1 MKKRMLRLLALL
13 MLLCAATVPVRAAAV
28 LELSRTDCSISVTMR
43 DGKTVVSGGSMTC
56 YRVGGIHSADNGD
69 LSFVLTGEFSGAGV
83 SLAKPDDPVTAQRLA
98 FYAARNSIAGTT
110 RTIGN
115 DGTVTFTGLTP
126 GLYLL
131 VQREAAPGYYAAA
144 PFLVTLPMRE
154 NGGYVYAVDAS
165 PKVDVERPGISLPT
179 EPDTPTPPDQPDGP
193 DQPTPPDQ
201 PTDPTNPGKPSDPN
215 KPTNPSNPNKPSN
228 PSKPDVPKLPQTGQL
243 NWPVPV
249 LAAGG
254 LCLLLLGRVLWGGKR
269 GRHED

>member
-56 YRVGGIHSADNGD
+56 YRVGDIHSADNGD
-69 LSFVLTGEFSGAGV
+69 LRFVPTGEFSGADV
-83 SLAKPDDPVTAQRLA
+83 SLEKPDDPAAARRLA
-98 FYAARNSIAGTT
+98 VYAARHSIAGTT
-110 RTIGN
+110 KTIGN
-115 DGTVTFTGLTP
+115 DGTVRFTGLTP

-131 VQREAAPGYYAAA
+131 VQREAAPGYYAAE
-144 PFLVTLPMRE
+144 PFLVTLPMTE
-154 NGGYVYAVDAS
+154 NGGYVYDVDAS
-165 PKVDVERPGISLPT
+165 PKVDVERPGTSLPT
-179 EPDTPTPPDQPDGP
+179 EPDKPTPPDQPDTP
-193 DQPTPPDQ
+193 D
-201 PTDPTNPGKPSDPN
+201 
-215 KPTNPSNPNKPSN
+215 KPTKPDTPSNPDKPT
-228 PSKPDVPKLPQTGQL
+228 KPDVPKLPQTGQL

-254 LCLLLLGRVLWGGKR
+254 LCLLLLGRVLRSGKR

>member
-13 MLLCAATVPVRAAAV
+13 MLLCAATIPVRAAAV
-28 LELSRTDCSISVTMR
+28 LELNKTDCSISVTMR

-56 YRVGGIHSADNGD
+56 YRVGDIHSADNGD

-83 SLAKPDDPVTAQRLA
+83 SLAKPDDPVTARRLA

-126 GLYLL
+126 GLYML
-131 VQREAAPGYYAAA
+131 VQREAAPGYYAAE
-144 PFLVTLPMRE
+144 PFLVTLPMTE
-154 NGGYVYAVDAS
+154 NGGYVYDVDAS

-179 EPDTPTPPDQPDGP
+179 EPDTPTPPDQPDAP
-193 DQPTPPDQ
+193 DK
-201 PTDPTNPGKPSDPN
+201 PTDPDAPSNPDKPSDPN
-215 KPTNPSNPNKPSN
+215 KPSNPNKPT
-228 PSKPDVPKLPQTGQL
+228 KPDVPKLPQTGQL

-254 LCLLLLGRVLWGGKR
+254 LCLLLLGRVLRGGKR

>member
-1 MKKRMLRLLALL
+1 MKKRVLRLLALL

-43 DGKTVVSGGSMTC
+43 DGTTVVSGGSMTC
-56 YRVGGIHSADNGD
+56 YRVGDIHSADNGD
-69 LSFVLTGEFSGAGV
+69 LRFVLTGAFSGAGV
-83 SLAKPDDPVTAQRLA
+83 SLAKPDDPNAAWRLAIYAAQR
-98 FYAARNSIAGTT
+98 SIAGTT
-110 RTIGN
+110 KTIGN
-115 DGTVTFTGLTP
+115 DGAVAFTGLTP

-179 EPDTPTPPDQPDGP
+179 EPDTPTPPDQPDAP
-193 DQPTPPDQ
+193 D
-201 PTDPTNPGKPSDPN
+201 
-215 KPTNPSNPNKPSN
+215 KPTNPDTPSNPDKPSN
-228 PSKPDVPKLPQTGQL
+228 PSNPDVPKLPQTGQL

-249 LAAGG
+249 LAAVG
-254 LCLLLLGRVLWGGKR
+254 LCLLLLGRVLRGGKR